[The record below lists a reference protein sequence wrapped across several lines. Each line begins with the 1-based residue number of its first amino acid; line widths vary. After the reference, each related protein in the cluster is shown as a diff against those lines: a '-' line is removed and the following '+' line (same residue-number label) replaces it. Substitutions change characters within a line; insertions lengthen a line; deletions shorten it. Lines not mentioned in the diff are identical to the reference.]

1 MTERLQAAFQPR
13 PSSAISFSVSR
24 FVSGC
29 EDCNTNTE
37 TSVTGETRRSNASSS
52 STDGSPLAQ
61 VNLRVGSIAVSKWLT
76 FGHVLSST
84 VRHELVPIKG
94 SVKRR
99 SILVID
105 GLGNDD
111 WSFYAAETYPAA
123 TFFNLSPRVRP
134 PTRAREAQEQQT
146 LRQIIPAAQEA
157 PAVAVAVTEQA

>member
-1 MTERLQAAFQPR
+1 MKGLKSKQQDQDTRDN
-13 PSSAISFSVSR
+13 S
-24 FVSGC
+24 
-29 EDCNTNTE
+29 E
-37 TSVTGETRRSNASSS
+37 TSS

-123 TFFNLSPRVRP
+123 TFFNLSPRAPLSEELKSSSSSFPLSP
-134 PTRAREAQEQQT
+134 PNH
-146 LRQIIPAAQEA
+146 RQIQYVSHLDKVP
-157 PAVAVAVTEQA
+157 